1 MRIAG
6 GTPLRALLL
15 GTMLAAMRRTP
26 GDQQSD
32 RDRGLAKGFARTL
45 AALEVRGA
53 RVLVAVSG
61 GRDSCVLLDLFAR
74 FAPAFELELL
84 VGHVHHGLRGVE
96 ADRDAEHVAA
106 LARAAGLAF
115 AGVRIDPES
124 ATRVWPSRIRPTLE
138 EAARYLR
145 RAALAKL
152 ADEHACRSIA
162 TAHHA
167 GDQAETLLLRLLRG
181 TGPDG
186 LAGMA
191 SKSEGG
197 RWLKPLLA
205 VSPDAIAEEASAR
218 RLVWRE
224 DASNSDRRFSRNRL
238 RHEVLPTLVSQ
249 FNPQLLRALG
259 QLAEAAREDRA
270 WIEVLVEEAA
280 KQRITGC
287 GSLLRFAI
295 EGWDELPEALAR
307 RVVRRGLVQAGLGR
321 DVSKVQLLR
330 VLAFLRRGRAAGRDK
345 KMELPGGF
353 RLRRVAD
360 HFELSTVTPSD
371 AKHATDETDE

>member
-1 MRIAG
+1 MGIAG
-6 GTPLRALLL
+6 GTLLRALAR

-61 GRDSCVLLDLFAR
+61 GRDSSVLLDLFAR
-74 FAPAFELELL
+74 CAPAFELELL

-96 ADRDAEHVAA
+96 ADRDAEHVSA

-124 ATRVWPSRIRPTLE
+124 ATGVWPSRIRPTLE
-138 EAARYLR
+138 EAARDLR
-145 RAALAKL
+145 REALARL
-152 ADEHACRSIA
+152 ADEHGCRSIA
-162 TAHHA
+162 TGHHA

-287 GSLLRFAI
+287 GSVLRFTI

-307 RVVRRGLVQAGLGR
+307 RVVRQGLVQAGLGR
-321 DVSKVQLLR
+321 DVSRVQLLR

-345 KMELPGGF
+345 KLELPGGF

-360 HFELSTVTPSD
+360 HFELSTVTPSH